1 MRVNPQHDCHVRL
14 DRLLCL
20 QRQSL
25 VASMGTDR
33 LCNIDS
39 SRSMRCDFRPLNERD
54 SKVGEGATR
63 VSCQVL
69 ARRCPR
75 ADRVPERS
83 SAFRNVLRHL
93 LIYHSIPNNAST
105 YSRSAIPLR
114 HCHSRLRTSF
124 NMDVELYVYDLSQVS
139 GWSVHAR
146 SFTAL
151 CRRVQS

>member
-1 MRVNPQHDCHVRL
+1 MRVNPQRDCHVRL

-20 QRQSL
+20 QRRSL

-39 SRSMRCDFRPLNERD
+39 SRSMRCDFRPLNKRD

-93 LIYHSIPNNAST
+93 LIYYSIPNNAFT
-105 YSRSAIPLR
+105 YPRSVILPR
-114 HCHSRLRTSF
+114 HCHSRLQISF

-139 GWSVHAR
+139 GTRDLS
-146 SFTAL
+146 
-151 CRRVQS
+151 RRFADVFRADGI